1 MHSIGF
7 RELGGDVYNKEGFKQ
22 RSGFHS
28 WWGHGFW
35 SQTQLVCD
43 MLGLWLWN
51 IHLMPMICKLIICM
65 NHSANFIRLLE
76 GLSKIKY
83 LQYVIQ
89 TMIDIIHREIRKS
102 VFCCMY
108 TCISVHIHLWFM
120 INNVWVGLGHLS
132 LFNHDLVC
140 FSAWIVSQ
148 SSKIQVN
155 NSHLGKKKSDFPD
168 GRCSSIGNNV
178 TGCILPDLRKMNIWR
193 DESPTQSLD
202 SFKPIKGYQSRVL
215 KVEEA
220 WVQHQVRCVFLMVS
234 NVWEKLKSYGNVAQK
249 G

>member
-1 MHSIGF
+1 MPRFSHSIGF
-7 RELGGDVYNKEGFKQ
+7 RELGRDVYNTVGFKQ

-43 MLGLWLWN
+43 MLVLWLWN

-155 NSHLGKKKSDFPD
+155 NSHLGKKKWLSWWKMLFN
-168 GRCSSIGNNV
+168 RQKCHWMHSSWLEKNEYLERWEPHPESWQLQTYQGV
-178 TGCILPDLRKMNIWR
+178 SEQGPESWGGM
-193 DESPTQSLD
+193 SPTS
-202 SFKPIKGYQSRVL
+202 SEMCFP
-215 KVEEA
+215 
-220 WVQHQVRCVFLMVS
+220 
-234 NVWEKLKSYGNVAQK
+234 YGL
-249 G
+249 